1 MNTRNLAALLSS
13 LVAEL
18 LLLLAVI
25 FPSTDTLSITNSSFN
40 DYFSPLLLHFL
51 SVSETIATLSL
62 IPISRKR
69 KRTLFSEFDD
79 PGGDGLTRFRLGEL
93 GRPDSFIRRNPDVFK
108 KFFNLNSSSFDW
120 LCGLLEPLLECRD
133 PVDSPLNLSP
143 ETRLGIGLFRLATG
157 ANYTDVSSR
166 FSVSVPVAKFCVR
179 QLCRVLC
186 TNYRFWVGLLNS
198 GELESVS
205 TRFES
210 ISGIPNCCGVICCV
224 RFKVNEESIAAQL
237 VADSSSRIIS
247 IIAGFRGNKTD
258 FQVLES
264 STLFQDIEKGTVL
277 RNSQGLEIN
286 GVAVPKFLV
295 GNGDY
300 PLLNWLM
307 LPFDDPVSQSNEENF
322 NNAIN
327 LMRLP
332 AVKAIESLRNW
343 GVLSEPI
350 EGEIRTVVA
359 SIGACSILHN
369 MLLSREDYS
378 AFCEDSNDYSFHKY
392 QSSLTAS
399 DSVASAIRSA
409 LVTKAAEF
417 QSQKQ

>member
-13 LVAEL
+13 LVAQL

-25 FPSTDTLSITNSSFN
+25 FPSSNPLSITNSSFS
-40 DYFSPLLLHFL
+40 DFLSPLLLHFL
-51 SVSETIATLSL
+51 SVSETAATLSL
-62 IPISRKR
+62 IPFSRKR
-69 KRTLFSEFDD
+69 KRTLFSDSD
-79 PGGDGLTRFRLGEL
+79 APAGDGLTRFKL
-93 GRPDSFIRRNPDVFK
+93 GRPDSFIRRNPDCFK
-108 KFFNLNSSSFDW
+108 KFFNINSSTFDW

-133 PVDSPLNLSP
+133 PVDSPLNLSA

-157 ANYTDVSSR
+157 ANFSDICRR
-166 FSVSVPVAKFCVR
+166 FSVSESVAKYCFK

-186 TNYRFWVGLLNS
+186 TNFRFWVGLLNS

-205 TRFES
+205 NQFEC
-210 ISGIPNCCGVICCV
+210 ISGIPNCCGVLCCV

-237 VADSSSRIIS
+237 VVDSASRIIS
-247 IIAGFRGNKTD
+247 IIAGFRGDKSD
-258 FQVLES
+258 FQVLNS
-264 STLFQDIEKGTVL
+264 STLFQGIEKGTIFT
-277 RNSQGLEIN
+277 NSQALGIN
-286 GVAVPKFLV
+286 GVAVPQFLV

-307 LPFDDPVSQSNEENF
+307 LPFDDHVSQSNEENF

-327 LMRLP
+327 LMCLP
-332 AVKAIESLRNW
+332 SVKAVKSLRNW
-343 GVLSEPI
+343 GVLNEPI
-350 EGEIRTVVA
+350 EGEIKTAVA

-378 AFCEDSNDYSFHKY
+378 AFCEDLSDYSFHKC
-392 QSSLTAS
+392 QSSLNPAES
-399 DSVASAIRSA
+399 NSVACAIRSA
-409 LVTKAAEF
+409 LVTKAIEF

>member
-25 FPSTDTLSITNSSFN
+25 FPSTDTLYITNSSFN

-51 SVSETIATLSL
+51 SVSENIATLSL
-62 IPISRKR
+62 IPFSRKR

-79 PGGDGLTRFRLGEL
+79 PGGDGLTRFRFGEL

-264 STLFQDIEKGTVL
+264 STLFQDIENGTVL

-350 EGEIRTVVA
+350 EGKIRTVVA

>member
-62 IPISRKR
+62 IPFSRKR

-79 PGGDGLTRFRLGEL
+79 PGGDGLTRFRFGEL

-264 STLFQDIEKGTVL
+264 STLFQDIENGTVL

-350 EGEIRTVVA
+350 EGKIRTVVA